1 MIRPSA
7 DQFRPEEHD
16 RPRGPVAATAAV
28 SFPPPAQPPE
38 LPLRRPIAVE
48 LAAARIAIV
57 DDEPLN
63 IQVVQKHLQAA
74 GYRRFVTTSDA
85 ATALEL
91 LRRELPDVVLLDIVM
106 PEVSGLQILRALKS
120 DDATCRIPVLILTVV
135 SDARIRYEAINLG
148 AADFLNKP
156 VDPHDVIPRV
166 RNALVAKMYQDEL
179 ARENQRL
186 EREVEHRL
194 AELARSRR
202 QVVHCLAR
210 AAEYR
215 DDDTG
220 RHVLRVGL
228 YAGLIARELGF
239 DQEYVELL
247 EMAAQLHD
255 LGKIAIPDSI
265 LHHPGKLSPEQI
277 EQMRKHC
284 GIAKKIMQ
292 PLAEEE
298 WRILRTHVGRPG
310 RAPAGTPRPSQGLAN
325 SPANAWGN
333 GKPRPTGTPGASLLM
348 LATVIAQTHH
358 EWWDGSGYPLG
369 LAGDDIPLEGRMTA
383 VADVYDALSS
393 RRPYKFAYAKEK
405 CLSMLAE
412 QRGTHFDPA
421 VLDAFFRR
429 QDDVA
434 RIQQQYLDAE

>member
-7 DQFRPEEHD
+7 DEFHPEEND
-16 RPRGPVAATAAV
+16 PPRD
-28 SFPPPAQPPE
+28 PAEGTSSPSADEPAD
-38 LPLRRPIAVE
+38 LPLRRPIVPE
-48 LAAARIAIV
+48 LADARIAIV

-63 IQVVQKHLQAA
+63 IQVVQKYLHDA
-74 GYRRFVTTSDA
+74 GYRRFITTSQP

-91 LRRELPDVVLLDIVM
+91 LRRERPDLVLLDIMM
-106 PEVSGLQILRALKS
+106 PGVSGLEILRALKA
-120 DDATCRIPVLILTVV
+120 DQATCRIPVLILTVV
-135 SDARIRYEAINLG
+135 SDARVKYEAINLG

-156 VDPHDVIPRV
+156 VDPHEVVPRV

-179 ARENQRL
+179 ARENLRL
-186 EREVEHRL
+186 EREIERRV

-202 QVVHCLAR
+202 QVVYCLAR

-239 DQEYVELL
+239 DDAYVELL

-265 LHHPGKLSPEQI
+265 LHHPGKLSPEQV
-277 EQMRKHC
+277 EQMRTHC

-298 WRILRTHVGRPG
+298 WRILRTHVARQGRRPA
-310 RAPAGTPRPSQGLAN
+310 RAPGTRQGFSDSRAYAAGYRE
-325 SPANAWGN
+325 
-333 GKPRPTGTPGASLLM
+333 PRPTELPRSSLLM
-348 LATVIAQTHH
+348 LATTIAQTHH

-369 LAGDDIPLEGRMTA
+369 LAGDDIPIEGRMTA

-393 RRPYKFAYAKEK
+393 RRPYKFAYAPEK
-405 CLSMLAE
+405 CFSMLAAK
-412 QRGTHFDPA
+412 RGTHFDPD
-421 VLDAFFRR
+421 VLDAFCRR
-429 QDDVA
+429 KDDVA
-434 RIQQQYLDAE
+434 RIQKQYMDAE